1 MIQNNVNKSDTLVE
15 LLMIDFYLEKNLA
28 LISPVDCRL
37 TEQFVI
43 KHGTYRISDTILL
56 LVVMQTNRCS
66 FTLLQLEFFN
76 EGRG

>member
-56 LVVMQTNRCS
+56 LNSRYANKSLFLYS
-66 FTLLQLEFFN
+66 FTIGIL
-76 EGRG
+76 